1 MSNRQIPVP
10 SRFIELTPIV
20 TKFFAIGITGYIY
33 KIGPQEQK
41 LSVIIYLKT
50 DIEAANTIRFDI
62 SISKRYIDIFDI
74 SKHHQWKHGRVQCIC
89 RLSKNNTTSTLSES
103 DAVFHSS

>member
-41 LSVIIYLKT
+41 LGVIIYLK
-50 DIEAANTIRFDI
+50 N
-62 SISKRYIDIFDI
+62 RY
-74 SKHHQWKHGRVQCIC
+74 
-89 RLSKNNTTSTLSES
+89 
-103 DAVFHSS
+103 